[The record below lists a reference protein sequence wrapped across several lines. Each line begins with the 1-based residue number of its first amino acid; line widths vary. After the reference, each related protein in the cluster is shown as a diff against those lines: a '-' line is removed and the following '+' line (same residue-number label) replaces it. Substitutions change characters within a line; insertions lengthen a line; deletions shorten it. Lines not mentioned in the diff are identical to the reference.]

1 MNPFSGFPAGKQPVS
16 KVPDTFFTELLPAI
30 DDLAELKVSLYCLW
44 LLNHKQGDL
53 KYTRVAEIAADDRF
67 MAGLGDRLD
76 VQIQAL
82 RHGLERA
89 EARGTL
95 LRVKVRRTPG
105 REQGGANSG
114 AADAGL
120 AEEDW
125 YFLNSEHGRGAVERI
140 RRDELRFVAEPL
152 PDDISLQA
160 HRPHIFFLYE
170 QNIGLIQPMIAE
182 ELRDAERTF
191 PQAWLEDAFRIA
203 AEMNVRNWKYVRTI
217 LERWAAEGK
226 DDGTAKR
233 DSAEDDSY
241 EALKR
246 KYIPSGWEDIIEH

>member
-16 KVPDTFFTELLPAI
+16 RVPDTFFTELLPAI
-30 DDLAELKVSLYCLW
+30 DDLAELKVSLYCVW

-67 MAGLGDRLD
+67 MAGLG
-76 VQIQAL
+76 VGPEAQIRAL
-82 RHGLERA
+82 RQGLERA

-95 LRVKVRRTPG
+95 LRVKVRKTPG
-105 REQGGANSG
+105 RENAGPGG
-114 AADAGL
+114 DVDL

-160 HRPHIFFLYE
+160 HRPHIFTLYE

-191 PQAWLEDAFRIA
+191 PPAWLEDAFRIA
-203 AEMNVRNWKYVRTI
+203 AEMNVRHWKYVRTI

-246 KYIPSGWEDIIEH
+246 KYVPSGWEDIIEH